1 LNVFSSHN
9 ICSFQVNKASSLKND
24 PPDECNIETMQ
35 VDKQPESTDQFAEE
49 LKNSAT
55 DEVSVMSSNTE
66 SQESELLFDK

>member
-1 LNVFSSHN
+1 
-9 ICSFQVNKASSLKND
+9 
-24 PPDECNIETMQ
+24 MQ